1 MFDDKL
7 EFNRKVF
14 IDQIKIEREKSN
26 KYISNKDQ
34 EIKDIL
40 IDYPSLIQR
49 NQDNLKMLN
58 KMTNKY
64 DFILKNI

>member
-58 KMTNKY
+58 KNDK
-64 DFILKNI
+64 